1 MRYALT
7 LAILFAGL
15 AQTAAAEQAKPFEW
29 TQEKFDSVAAGKI
42 DEGKKLAKKFR
53 CAKCHNKDGIS
64 DDIEIPSIAGQ
75 RATYM
80 YKQMVDY
87 KNRVRENKDMFK
99 AMRKLSEEQMI
110 HISTWYASLER
121 PPKVGGERLLV
132 VKVCDSCHEKEV
144 VEEDN
149 LIEVAPILSGQIRQY
164 LENSMQAFK
173 QDERSND
180 LFDRMQSVTHK
191 LNDKEIKQ
199 LARYYGTTDIE
210 E

>member
-1 MRYALT
+1 MRYAPT
-7 LAILFAGL
+7 LAILLFGL
-15 AQTAAAEQAKPFEW
+15 AQTTVAEEAKPFEW
-29 TQEKFDSVAAGKI
+29 TDEKFAQVAAG
-42 DEGKKLAKKFR
+42 DAEEGKKLAKKFR

-87 KNRVRENKDMFK
+87 KNRVRENKDMLK
-99 AMRKLSEEQMI
+99 AMRKVSEDQMV

-164 LENSMQAFK
+164 LEASMQAFK
-173 QDERSND
+173 LDERSND

-191 LNDKEIKQ
+191 LSDKEIRQ